1 VKLPIGAKTVGCK
14 WIFKKKEGIPG
25 VEDARFKARLVAK
38 GYSQREGMDFNEVF
52 SPVVRHSSI
61 RVLLAMVALYDL
73 ELEQL
78 DVKTAFL
85 HGELEETIYMHQ
97 PDGFIVEGKED
108 HVCQLRRS
116 LYGLKQSP
124 RQWYKRFDS
133 FMIRHGYTR
142 SSYDSCVYYRQLA
155 DGSFVYLLLYVD
167 DMLIAAKSM
176 LEIKR
181 LKSLLG
187 DEFEMKDLGAAKKIL
202 GMEIH
207 RDRKAGKLYLSQKKY
222 IEKVLERFGM
232 HNSKPVSTPLGAH
245 FRLSAALAPQ
255 SEEEE
260 QFMSRVPYSSA
271 VGSIMYAMVCT
282 RPDISQAV
290 SVVSRYMANPG
301 KVHWQAVKWI
311 LRYLRG
317 TTNVGL
323 VYDRGSDIN
332 SSVIG
337 YVDSDYAGDLDKRR
351 SLTGF
356 VFTLSGCAI
365 SWKATLQS
373 TVALST
379 TEAEYMAAAE
389 AVKEAIWL
397 RGLVSDLGLQQDDTV
412 VFCDSQ
418 SAIHLTKNQMYHE
431 RTKHIDVRYHFLREV
446 VTQGDITVKKI
457 ATAENPAD
465 MLTKPLPILKFKHCL
480 GLIGICS
487 L

>member
-1 VKLPIGAKTVGCK
+1 
-14 WIFKKKEGIPG
+14 
-25 VEDARFKARLVAK
+25 
-38 GYSQREGMDFNEVF
+38 
-52 SPVVRHSSI
+52 
-61 RVLLAMVALYDL
+61 
-73 ELEQL
+73 
-78 DVKTAFL
+78 
-85 HGELEETIYMHQ
+85 
-97 PDGFIVEGKED
+97 
-108 HVCQLRRS
+108 
-116 LYGLKQSP
+116 
-124 RQWYKRFDS
+124 
-133 FMIRHGYTR
+133 
-142 SSYDSCVYYRQLA
+142 
-155 DGSFVYLLLYVD
+155 
-167 DMLIAAKSM
+167 
-176 LEIKR
+176 
-181 LKSLLG
+181 
-187 DEFEMKDLGAAKKIL
+187 
-202 GMEIH
+202 
-207 RDRKAGKLYLSQKKY
+207 
-222 IEKVLERFGM
+222 M

-245 FRLSAALAPQ
+245 FKLSAALALQ

-260 QFMSRVPYSSA
+260 QFMSCVPYSSA

-290 SVVSRYMANPG
+290 SVVSRFMANPG

-317 TTNVGL
+317 TTDVGL
-323 VYDRGSDIN
+323 VYHRGSGIS

-337 YVDSDYAGDLDKRR
+337 YVDLDYASDLDKRR

-356 VFTLSGCAI
+356 VFTLLGCAI

-397 RGLVSDLGLQQDDTV
+397 RGLVSDLGLQQDETI

-457 ATAENPAD
+457 AMTENPAD